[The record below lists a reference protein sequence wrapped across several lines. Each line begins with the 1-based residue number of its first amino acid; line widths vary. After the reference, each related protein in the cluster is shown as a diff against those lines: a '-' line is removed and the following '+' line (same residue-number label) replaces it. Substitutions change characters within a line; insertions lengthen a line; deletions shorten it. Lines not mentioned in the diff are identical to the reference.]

1 MSKVM
6 QVLEQMGSDANCQ
19 SEDAINNLLVA
30 AKLDPE
36 ITEAIVNKEVISLE
50 RQLDVCPDIV
60 CFVVPAEEDENDEQ
74 DSTEE
79 QNFSVIGF

>member
-1 MSKVM
+1 M

>member
-30 AKLDPE
+30 AELDPE
-36 ITEAIVNKEVISLE
+36 ITESIVNKDITSLE
-50 RQLDVCPDIV
+50 RQLDVCLDIV
-60 CFVVPAEEDENDEQ
+60 CMIASPEDEVN
-74 DSTEE
+74 TVINKTAI
-79 QNFSVIGF
+79 NF